1 MTTLTSSA
9 TESTYDI
16 TLIGAGPGGYVAAIR
31 AAQMGARVLVVE
43 KDKLGGTC
51 VNWGCIPT
59 KAFLSD
65 IKPLHK
71 IRTSPLYEGRD
82 QLSLNIE
89 KMVARKNQ
97 VVETMTK
104 GIAHLFKTNGIHL
117 VQGIGSLVDSRTIAV
132 VRDGKRETYQANNV
146 IIATGS
152 QVASIPTVSIDG
164 KQVVSSDEVLD
175 LQSVPEELIIVGG
188 GVIGVEFATIFNAL
202 GARVTVVEM
211 LPSIVS
217 TEDDEVIRGLTMLL
231 EGQGITVLTD
241 TKVMGA
247 SSKRGKVQVEVQDKS
262 GARTHLTT
270 EKVLMA
276 VGRAPHTEGLG
287 IETVGIRM
295 EGGFIEVNGRME
307 TNVEG
312 IYAIGDVIGKTMLA
326 HAASAEGVVAVENIM
341 GRSCEVD
348 YRRIPSCVYT
358 FPEIASVGL
367 TEKEAQDKGFDIQV
381 GKFPYFYSG
390 KAVAMGEPEGFVK
403 IIAEKQLGEILGVHI
418 LGENATELIGESL
431 LAMNLEAAIED
442 LGQVVKGHPTLSET
456 IMEAALD
463 WSKAS
468 IHRPPKE

>member
-1 MTTLTSSA
+1 V
-9 TESTYDI
+9 
-16 TLIGAGPGGYVAAIR
+16 G
-31 AAQMGARVLVVE
+31 
-43 KDKLGGTC
+43 
-51 VNWGCIPT
+51 
-59 KAFLSD
+59 
-65 IKPLHK
+65 
-71 IRTSPLYEGRD
+71 
-82 QLSLNIE
+82 
-89 KMVARKNQ
+89 
-97 VVETMTK
+97 
-104 GIAHLFKTNGIHL
+104 
-117 VQGIGSLVDSRTIAV
+117 
-132 VRDGKRETYQANNV
+132 
-146 IIATGS
+146 
-152 QVASIPTVSIDG
+152 IDG
-164 KQVVSSDEVLD
+164 KQVVSSDEILD
-175 LQSVPEELIIVGG
+175 LQSVPKELVIVGG

-202 GARVTVVEM
+202 GTRVTVVEM

-247 SSKRGKVQVEVQDKS
+247 SSKRGKVHVEVQDKS
-262 GARTHLTT
+262 GARTHLTA

-312 IYAIGDVIGKTMLA
+312 IYAIGDVIGNTMLA
-326 HAASAEGVVAVENIM
+326 HAASAEGLVAVENIM
-341 GRSCEVD
+341 GRSREVD

-367 TEKEAQDKGFDIQV
+367 TEKEARDKGFDVEV
-381 GKFPYFYSG
+381 GKFPYLYSG

-403 IIAEKQLGEILGVHI
+403 VIAEKQLGEILGVHI
-418 LGENATELIGESL
+418 LGENATELIGEPL
-431 LAMNLEAAIED
+431 LAVNLEASVED